1 MARLYQMMLWG
12 LDRRPKADP
21 SSIDPSPIKQ
31 FAILIF
37 SPSFPH

>member
-1 MARLYQMMLWG
+1 MMLWG
-12 LDRRPKADP
+12 RDRRPKADP
-21 SSIDPSPIKQ
+21 SSIDPFIDPSPSKQ